1 MGKKNLENKLEFVN
15 RNTDHFIQ
23 VEESH
28 VNPDKKNDYDFPL
41 VVYEI
46 NMSELEMNNVR
57 WHWHEESEMF
67 TVVSGLVRFCVEKEE
82 VLLREG
88 DSVYINQNILHS
100 IRSLSNTPA
109 KIITT
114 IFHSSFLIG
123 FGSTSI
129 AAKYI
134 TPITENP
141 GIQYLLFSQTDDRQ
155 TPIATQ
161 LHELNRIF
169 QEKEFSYELLCK
181 SVLCSMWSNML
192 KESEEQLKPYTKPK
206 RITNDEVRI
215 KQAIMYL
222 EEHFCEQI
230 TLDDIANS
238 VHISKSECCRCFK
251 RFLNMSP
258 FDFLN
263 KYRIFYATKLLQR
276 KENSD
281 SNIADLAVTVGF
293 SNISYFNKVFRKH
306 VGMTPSEYRKQQLRN
321 PDENASSRIHP
332 IRHEDSGA

>member
-1 MGKKNLENKLEFVN
+1 MGKKNYANKLEFVN

-23 VEESH
+23 VEDTH
-28 VNPDKKNDYDFPL
+28 HNADRKNDYDFPM
-41 VVYEI
+41 VTYEI

-88 DSVYINQNILHS
+88 DSVYINQNTLHS

-114 IFHSSFLIG
+114 VFHTSFLIG

-129 AAKYI
+129 AAQYI

-141 GIQYLLFSQTDDRQ
+141 GIQYLLFPQKEETQTD
-155 TPIATQ
+155 IAAC
-161 LHELNRIF
+161 LHEINRLF
-169 QEKEFSYELLCK
+169 QEKKFAYELLCK
-181 SVLCSMWSNML
+181 SVLCSLWSHL
-192 KESEEQLKPYTKPK
+192 LLESKDQLKAYTKPK

-281 SNIADLAVTVGF
+281 SNIADLATTVGF

-306 VGMTPSEYRKQQLRN
+306 VGMTPSEYRKKQLSK
-321 PDENASSRIHP
+321 PDENISSRIHP